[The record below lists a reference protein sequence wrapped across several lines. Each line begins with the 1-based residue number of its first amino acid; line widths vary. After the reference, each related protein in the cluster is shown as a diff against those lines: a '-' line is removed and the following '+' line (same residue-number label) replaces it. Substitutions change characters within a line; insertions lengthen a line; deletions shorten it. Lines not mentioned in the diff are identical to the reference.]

1 MPLFDHD
8 PYTIIQHVYGMD
20 RNVFDKYFKDIPID
34 QVDDKILEY
43 QVFYDNR
50 PWMLEDDLQ
59 GFLAS
64 METKRKQEI
73 EERKMEEESKAA
85 AANAPA
91 SVSKLRTLL
100 EHRAKNAGSFNFE
113 NQAHE
118 KLHAS
123 YHWLSRHAI
132 IAPHYDIEYGRKIVV
147 KNQASDEM
155 ELTAEGENYSSFI
168 LLPLL
173 NLMICRRAL
182 LVGGPGKG
190 KTTTAILMSL
200 LSGMNHDTTRKSI
213 QRGHPQL
220 SVSDLLGNPLPSDML
235 KAEHL
240 ADIKVSFRDWIS
252 KRNHI
257 IDEYNRI
264 PTKTQS
270 ALLSLLAEGYA
281 EMFDQYIYTG
291 RSSWFLTANDDAGGG
306 TFQVIEALKD
316 RIDITIRAVP
326 FYSNYLKDLLSRL
339 ELNQDLD
346 HMIPQMLVFT
356 DAELEQIY
364 SSILKVKVPESVM
377 DFLGFFAASFNF
389 CRMASA
395 HFEHKN
401 KDTLRLSGKTVSDVC
416 NETCP
421 LDKKE
426 HLCTQSEN
434 GLSTRSYQSLLHFA
448 KALAYFR
455 SQTEVSLDDIEQL
468 IPWCLH
474 EKLLPN
480 KRSAFFEIK
489 DAKLLANDRVA
500 WLKAAFNKARKQFFK
515 YQPIKKKVMDLLND
529 PKSTSAAILQAIQ
542 SMMKDSELSGAM
554 YEDLISLKAA
564 YAQRENRRHEGV

>member
-1 MPLFDHD
+1 MILFSKYLIDRELLD
-8 PYTIIQHVYGMD
+8 KLGFQQLTTDQIIEHIQKEISYCD
-20 RNVFDKYFKDIPID
+20 S
-34 QVDDKILEY
+34 
-43 QVFYDNR
+43 R
-50 PWMLEDDLQ
+50 PWHESSNDMVALINLYNLVKEEEV
-59 GFLAS
+59 
-64 METKRKQEI
+64 MEA
-73 EERKMEEESKAA
+73 ESKAA
-85 AANAPA
+85 AGNMTTP
-91 SVSKLRTLL
+91 SLLRSLL
-100 EHRAKNAGSFNFE
+100 EHRAKNASTLHFE

-118 KLHAS
+118 KLHAA
-123 YHWLSRHAI
+123 YHWLSKNAI
-132 IAPHYDIEYGRKIVV
+132 IAPHFDIEYGRKIVI
-147 KNQASDEM
+147 KNGANDEI

-173 NLMICRRAL
+173 NLAVCRRAL

-190 KTTTAILMSL
+190 KTTSAILMSL
-200 LSGMNHDTTRKSI
+200 ISGMDHDTVRKSI

-235 KAEHL
+235 KAERL
-240 ADIKVSFRDWIS
+240 SDIKVSFRDWIQ

-281 EMFDQYIYTG
+281 EMFDQYIHTG
-291 RSSWFLTANDDAGGG
+291 RSSWFLTANDDMGGG

-326 FYSNYLKDLLSRL
+326 FYSNYLADLLSRL
-339 ELNQDLD
+339 ELNKDLD
-346 HMIPQMLVFT
+346 RMIPNAITFSES
-356 DAELEQIY
+356 ELNQIY
-364 SSILKVKVPESVM
+364 DSILKIKVPVDVM
-377 DFLGFFAASFNF
+377 DFLGFFSASFNY

-416 NETCP
+416 NEKCP

-434 GLSTRSYQSLLHFA
+434 GLSTRSYQALLHFA

-455 SQTEVSLDDIEQL
+455 SKSEVCLEDIEQL

-474 EKLLPN
+474 EKLIQN
-480 KRSAFFEIK
+480 RRSPFFEIK
-489 DAKLLANDRVA
+489 DGGLLLNDRVA
-500 WLKAAFNKARKQFFK
+500 WLKAAFHKAKKQFFK
-515 YQPIKKKVMDLLND
+515 YQPIKSQVKNLLTDKKV
-529 PKSTSAAILQAIQ
+529 TSESIAATIKKLMA
-542 SMMKDSELSGAM
+542 DNELSGAL
-554 YEDLISLKAA
+554 YEDLISLKAEFA
-564 YAQRENRRHEGV
+564 NRENRKHEGV